1 MGEVIVNELMN
12 VYYLI
17 SEFEHN
23 ASIPWFDIK
32 CELCSACPTFEMAD
46 GLRNKYENGD
56 SNFKQYIY
64 EFEGAY
70 QPFLAPHAVELP
82 FVFDWGA
89 RFAAYYRLPWNE
101 SLSEAMIRAQLEV
114 LISLYLKYIII
125 MVLMF
130 YSWNGWI
137 MAQMM
142 QITEVY

>member
-56 SNFKQYIY
+56 SNLNNIFM
-64 EFEGAY
+64 
-70 QPFLAPHAVELP
+70 
-82 FVFDWGA
+82 
-89 RFAAYYRLPWNE
+89 N
-101 SLSEAMIRAQLEV
+101 
-114 LISLYLKYIII
+114 LKEHINH
-125 MVLMF
+125 F
-130 YSWNGWI
+130 
-137 MAQMM
+137 
-142 QITEVY
+142 